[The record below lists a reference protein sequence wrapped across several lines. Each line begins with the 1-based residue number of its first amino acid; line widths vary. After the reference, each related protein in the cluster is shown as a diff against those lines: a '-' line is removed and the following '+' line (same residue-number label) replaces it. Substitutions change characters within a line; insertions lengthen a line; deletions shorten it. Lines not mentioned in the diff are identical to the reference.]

1 MLAPAPK
8 YATKDAAFFKG
19 LAEYCAEFKGADT
32 KRSIL
37 QISVTLVLFAAAIT
51 GLFAAVYA
59 GAWLAYVALLIPTA
73 GLLTRIFI
81 VQHDCGHGS
90 YFNSRKAND
99 YVGRGLSLLTW
110 TPYSFWRRA
119 HNMHHASSG
128 NLDKRGHG
136 TIETI
141 TVEEFKAFSPVW
153 KVFYRIYRNIF
164 FLLGF
169 GTPFF
174 TIIMQRLTVTEPFLP
189 EIAVK
194 SNMKNSW
201 KSIHGLNLAL
211 LVTYVAAG
219 YVLGFGVLIAVY
231 LPVLILT
238 SWIGGWLFYIQHQFE
253 DTHWENQ
260 ENWSY
265 NQAAI
270 MSSSFYDLP
279 KVVQWFTGNI
289 GLHHIHHLNAQIPN
303 YKLQD
308 CLDGHPDLPHIN
320 RMTFRDSLSCVRLAL
335 WDEASKRLI
344 TFKEMKNIPVAAE

>member
-19 LAEYCAEFKGADT
+19 LAEYCAAFKGADT

-37 QISVTLVLFAAAIT
+37 QMSVTLALFAIT
-51 GLFAAVYA
+51 ITTAFISFNA
-59 GAWLAYVALLIPTA
+59 GAWLAYAALTTLS
-73 GLLTRIFI
+73 GFLLVRIFI
-81 VQHDCGHGS
+81 FQHDCGHGS
-90 YFNSRKAND
+90 YFKSRKAND
-99 YVGRGLSLLTW
+99 YVGRALSVLTW
-110 TPYSFWRRA
+110 TPYSLWRRA

-128 NLDKRGHG
+128 NLDKRSHG

-141 TVEEFKAFSPVW
+141 TVEEFKAFSPIW
-153 KVFYRIYRNIF
+153 QRIYRVYRNVV

-174 TIIMQRLTVTEPFLP
+174 IIVMQRFTVTEPFLP
-189 EIAVK
+189 EIAAK

-201 KSIHGLNLAL
+201 KSIQGLNLAL
-211 LVTYVAAG
+211 LVTFGTLG
-219 YVLGFGVLIAVY
+219 YFLGYGALAAVY
-231 LPVLILT
+231 MPVLVIT

-265 NQAAI
+265 NKAAI

-279 KVVQWFTGNI
+279 KIVQWFTGNI

-308 CLDGHPDLPHIN
+308 CLDGHPDLRHIN
-320 RMTFRDSLSCVRLAL
+320 RMTFRDSLASVRLAL
-335 WDEASKRLI
+335 WDEASKKLVS
-344 TFKEMKNIPVAAE
+344 FKEMKNAPIAAE